1 MLNVESK
8 TARIVAA
15 FAAVATTAMFAGCGE
30 EEKLADE
37 HEEYEDQRL
46 TDDEG
51 VAYTLHR
58 NADGTETARYDDGR
72 EVTFR
77 RNGDGSLEHISGL
90 GTLLAGLAAGYFL
103 FHGFSVPYGIYN
115 GSRYVVQEPLKRM
128 TRQEQEKQMSRY
140 SGGSAGSAKSTG
152 SANTEAKSAANGEK
166 QSKSVAGSKAPGTAG
181 STAGVSKNASPS
193 ATAKSSTSGSSVKSG
208 FGGAG
213 ARSASS

>member
-30 EEKLADE
+30 EELADE

-90 GTLLAGLAAGYFL
+90 GPLLAGLAAGYFL
-103 FHGFSVPYGIYN
+103 FHGFSVPYGSYN

-166 QSKSVAGSKAPGTAG
+166 TSKSVAGSKAPGTAG
-181 STAGVSKNASPS
+181 STAGVSKNTSPS